1 LLRLPRGDDG
11 RFPPIPVI
19 IVVVGGGYFL
29 MHSDVLVGYFE
40 RVVTFRRGCRL
51 LGASP
56 LPFFPAKLY
65 SFEFDGLYNW
75 VILLLGLCHLF
86 LGRSLVQW
94 PSYFTI
100 IPDKLPVIASE
111 TQESP

>member
-11 RFPPIPVI
+11 RFPPILVI
-19 IVVVGGGYFL
+19 IVVVEGGYSL
-29 MHSDVLVGYFE
+29 LRTDVLVGYFE
-40 RVVTFRRGCRL
+40 RVVTFRRGRRL

-75 VILLLGLCHLF
+75 AILLLGLLYSF
-86 LGRSLVQW
+86 LGL
-94 PSYFTI
+94 T
-100 IPDKLPVIASE
+100 PVHMQFNISMK
-111 TQESP
+111 QQIYD